1 MWRLLCAWAQVV
13 PVPHQEGEKHSSPY
27 FCLNGKELKLAARR
41 YVSLPDGREL
51 VQVKLAL
58 SQFVGEGNFYT
69 GASVTSSELT
79 CKHVCDELMECAA
92 SMGSRVTSV
101 LAWLRQYIVELRQED
116 ENPRQFLD
124 DASGRPSSAVSASS
138 D

>member
-1 MWRLLCAWAQVV
+1 M
-13 PVPHQEGEKHSSPY
+13 
-27 FCLNGKELKLAARR
+27 
-41 YVSLPDGREL
+41 
-51 VQVKLAL
+51 KLAL
-58 SQFVGEGNFYT
+58 SRFVGEGNFYT

-79 CKHVCDELMECAA
+79 CKHVRDELMECAA
-92 SMGSRVTSV
+92 SVGLRVTSV